1 VKSIQSVWCSRWVW
15 FTALSL
21 GVVACGGAQEE
32 ARPTG
37 PVKRVAWD
45 GEPEGGSDEA
55 ASGAE
60 EKSEEEKKET
70 VEKQAEAED
79 EEVDLGGNVID
90 LDAPKA
96 APKPAPSAAPKPAPS
111 AAPTPARAPEPEAA
125 PVAEEEEA
133 EEEEEEP
140 AAKAEPEPEPPSSDP
155 LAAEL
160 RKRRAQA
167 KARAE
172 AKKEKAPPKRTK
184 KKAKPEAD
192 NAVASYKGSDPCR
205 ATKFSV
211 ARVREAC
218 ASGGRAA
225 AKRVMKDAIGK
236 ATATGQLLKC
246 SNCHS
251 NQNDYALKADA
262 VAELQRWLETSSS

>member
-1 VKSIQSVWCSRWVW
+1 MKSIQSAWCSRWVW
-15 FTALSL
+15 FAALSF

-32 ARPTG
+32 VRPTG

-45 GEPEGGSDEA
+45 GAEAEGGSDEA
-55 ASGAE
+55 ASRAE
-60 EKSEEEKKET
+60 QKAEKEET

-79 EEVDLGGNVID
+79 EEVTVGGNVID

-96 APKPAPSAAPKPAPS
+96 APKPAPSAAP
-111 AAPTPARAPEPEAA
+111 TPARAPEPEPE

-172 AKKEKAPPKRTK
+172 AKKEKAPPKRKK

-251 NQNDYALKADA
+251 NQNDYALKGDA
-262 VAELQRWLETSSS
+262 VAELQRWLDTSSS

>member
-1 VKSIQSVWCSRWVW
+1 VKLFCSFFRARSVNQARHP
-15 FTALSL
+15 
-21 GVVACGGAQEE
+21 GGAAPRPASGLRLSAAAAKLQPQRAETPGSE
-32 ARPTG
+32 A
-37 PVKRVAWD
+37 A
-45 GEPEGGSDEA
+45 SDEA
-55 ASGAE
+55 APAAE
-60 EKSEEEKKET
+60 EAVEKK
-70 VEKQAEAED
+70 AEAED
-79 EEVDLGGNVID
+79 EEVSVGGNVID

-96 APKPAPSAAPKPAPS
+96 APRPAPS
-111 AAPTPARAPEPEAA
+111 AAPTPTPEPQPEPEVTAD
-125 PVAEEEEA
+125 AEEEEA
-133 EEEEEEP
+133 EDEEP
-140 AAKAEPEPEPPSSDP
+140 AAQAKPEPESPSSDP

-172 AKKEKAPPKRTK
+172 SKKAKAPPKK
-184 KKAKPEAD
+184 KKARPAAD
-192 NAVASYKGSDPCR
+192 TAVASYKGSDPCR

-251 NQNDYALKADA
+251 NQNDYTLKGDA
-262 VAELQRWLETSSS
+262 VAELQRWLDTSSS